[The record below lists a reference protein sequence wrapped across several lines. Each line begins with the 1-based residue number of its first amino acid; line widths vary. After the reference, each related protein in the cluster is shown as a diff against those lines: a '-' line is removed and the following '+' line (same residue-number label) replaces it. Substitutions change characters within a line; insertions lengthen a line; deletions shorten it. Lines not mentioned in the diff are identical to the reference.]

1 MNRATPAGAGA
12 TAAGGTVPPVGGS
25 GTGSVAR
32 NDTLPVTVLRGAGVE
47 VDGRRIGRLL
57 LGVITVAIL
66 AAALVTAF
74 AGYEKNSQVQALRT
88 HGVGVEMTV
97 THCLGLMGGS
107 GSNLVGYDCDGT
119 YTFGGRQYQA
129 SIPGTADHAPGSSV
143 RGVVDRDDPA
153 LFSIPAALGAE
164 RASPR
169 VFILPGVLFVGA
181 VLVAGFALLQRR
193 RDGLAFGLRRRGQG

>member
-1 MNRATPAGAGA
+1 MNPAPPTGA
-12 TAAGGTVPPVGGS
+12 TAA
-25 GTGSVAR
+25 TGSPRPLGESGVAR
-32 NDTLPVTVLRGAGVE
+32 VVQDDASPVTMLRGAGVE

-57 LGVITVAIL
+57 LGVLTVAIL
-66 AAALVTAF
+66 AAALVTAV
-74 AGYEKNSQVQALRT
+74 AGYEKNGQVEALRS

-119 YTFGGRQYQA
+119 YTVAGHHYQA

-153 LFSIPAALGAE
+153 LFSTPNALRAE

-193 RDGLAFGLRRRGQG
+193 RDGLALGLRRRGQG

>member
-1 MNRATPAGAGA
+1 
-12 TAAGGTVPPVGGS
+12 
-25 GTGSVAR
+25 VAR
-32 NDTLPVTVLRGAGVE
+32 VVQDDASPVTTLRGAGVE

-74 AGYEKNSQVQALRT
+74 AGYEKNGQVEALRS

-119 YTFGGRQYQA
+119 YTVAGHHYQA

-153 LFSIPAALGAE
+153 LFSTPNALRAE

-193 RDGLAFGLRRRGQG
+193 RDGLAIGLRRRGQG